1 MLQLPLSPDNPAPL
15 VDQIVNGIRTYIDDR
30 VLRPGTR
37 LPAIRQFAAQHGVS
51 RFTVVEAYDRLVAL
65 GHLQSRRGSGFYVSN
80 RLLPATPTH
89 RGPGLERAIDAAW
102 LMREM
107 ALTTPDRVLAGSGNL
122 PADWLDGTGVLRALR
137 SLGRRADVR
146 PVSYGSAQGY
156 TPLRQQLQIRLA
168 EIGIGARPE
177 QIVLTY
183 GVHQALDIV
192 CRYFLRP
199 GDCVLV
205 DDPGYWNLF
214 GNLRLYGVAL
224 IGVPRTA
231 DGPDPKALE
240 SLLAAHTPKLF
251 FTHSVLHN
259 PTSCNLSAA
268 NAFRILQL
276 AEKHDFMVVEDD
288 IYGDIAP
295 DAATRLASLDQLSRV
310 IYTASFSK
318 TISGNLRVGFLACH
332 PDLAQLFTDVKIVS
346 MMSSAE
352 MAEQMVHQ
360 LLTDGHYRKLLE
372 RLKGRLAEAG
382 SKTLRMLAR
391 VGLEPD
397 PEPNGGPFVWAR
409 VPGLTD
415 TTDLAR
421 LAARNNILLAPG
433 NLFRPQ
439 NQASGF
445 LRFNVGFSADPR
457 LERFLAEAPG
467 LGESA

>member
-1 MLQLPLSPDNPAPL
+1 VLQLSLSADSPTPL
-15 VDQIVNGIRTYIDDR
+15 VDQIVNGIRTHIDDR
-30 VLRPGTR
+30 ILRPGAR
-37 LPAIRQFAAQHGVS
+37 LPAIRQFAAVHGVS

-65 GHLQSRRGSGFYVSN
+65 GHLQSRRGSGFYVTS
-80 RLLPATPTH
+80 RPLPVAPTH
-89 RGPGLERAIDAAW
+89 RGTPVERAIDATW

-107 ALTTPDRVLAGSGNL
+107 AVGAPGRVLAGSGNL

-137 SLGRRADVR
+137 SLGRREDVR

-156 TPLRQQLQIRLA
+156 TPLRQQLQIRLS

-214 GNLRLYGVAL
+214 GNLRLYGAAL
-224 IGVPRTA
+224 VGVPRTA

-240 SLLAAHTPKLF
+240 ALLDEHRPKLF
-251 FTHSVLHN
+251 FTQSVLHN
-259 PTSCNLSAA
+259 PTSCSLSAA

-276 AEKHDFMVVEDD
+276 AEKHDFLVVEDD

-346 MMSSAE
+346 MMSSSE
-352 MAEQMVHQ
+352 MAEQMVHE

-372 RLKGRLAEAG
+372 RLKGRLADATG
-382 SKTLRMLAR
+382 TTLRMLAR
-391 VGLEPD
+391 VGLDPD
-397 PEPNGGPFVWAR
+397 PEPQGGPFVWAR
-409 VPGLTD
+409 VPGLAD
-415 TTDLAR
+415 TTELAR
-421 LAARNNILLAPG
+421 RASRDNILLAPG
-433 NLFRPQ
+433 TVFRPQ
-439 NQASGF
+439 GQASGF
-445 LRFNVGFSADPR
+445 LRFNVGFCADPR
-457 LERFLAEAPG
+457 LERFLTDSPRAA
-467 LGESA
+467 